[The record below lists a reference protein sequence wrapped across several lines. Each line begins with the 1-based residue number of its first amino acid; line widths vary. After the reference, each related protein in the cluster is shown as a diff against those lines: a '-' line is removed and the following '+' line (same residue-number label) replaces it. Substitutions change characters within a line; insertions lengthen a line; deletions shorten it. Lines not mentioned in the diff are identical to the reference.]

1 MTYRSHE
8 MSRAPTTRTRK
19 STVSVH
25 SLSLAAETISQLERI
40 ASDLSDLTGRKVS
53 LSGAVRILARHAE
66 REGYV
71 WTETKLLPLTDVE
84 QRKIVWGKLPAKRA
98 K

>member
-1 MTYRSHE
+1 MP
-8 MSRAPTTRTRK
+8 RAPTTRTRK
-19 STVSVH
+19 PTVKVH
-25 SLSLAAETISQLERI
+25 SLSLTTETIAQLERL
-40 ASDLSDLTGRKVS
+40 ARDLGNLTGRKVS

-84 QRKIVWGKLPAKRA
+84 QRKVVWGKPPARKP